1 MKRTLQTAGVFLASV
16 LATHLIG
23 ILMLSILTPFTI
35 SQMTHSY
42 AYSFVSMFIS
52 LLVAAVIAA
61 EFDDKY
67 KHPGQH

>member
-1 MKRTLQTAGVFLASV
+1 MKRTLKIIGVFLASV

-42 AYSFVSMFIS
+42 AYSFISMFIS
-52 LLVAAVIAA
+52 VLIALMITA
-61 EFDDKY
+61 EFDEHY
-67 KHPGQH
+67 PH